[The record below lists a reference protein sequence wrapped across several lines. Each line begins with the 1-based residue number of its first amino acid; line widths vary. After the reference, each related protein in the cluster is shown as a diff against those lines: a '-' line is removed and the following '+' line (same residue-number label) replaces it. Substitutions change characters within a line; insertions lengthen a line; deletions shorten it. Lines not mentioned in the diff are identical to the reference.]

1 MRSIVIAAIVSIAI
15 ACAGP
20 AIAQTETPAAD
31 PATPAASTAPAASEA
46 AAPQQATEVA
56 PEAATAASEPA
67 YVGTWADDPAQCGN
81 TQDSEDAPMTIA
93 KDRFDQHEAHCEF
106 KSVSGNGNEWKVT
119 SECSVEGDKQIYEF
133 GMSLAD
139 EKLSMLDDAGTHVYA
154 RCR

>member
-1 MRSIVIAAIVSIAI
+1 MRSIVIAAIASIAI
-15 ACAGP
+15 ACAAP
-20 AIAQTETPAAD
+20 ALAQSDTPAAD
-31 PATPAASTAPAASEA
+31 PAMPAASTAPPASDA
-46 AAPQQATEVA
+46 AAPEA
-56 PEAATAASEPA
+56 PAAAPEPA

-81 TQDSEDAPMTIA
+81 AQDNEDAPMTVA

-139 EKLSMLDDAGTHVYA
+139 GKLSMLDDAGTHVYA
-154 RCR
+154 RCQ